1 MQTGKDGGAPSA
13 ADGPDVEEVLARA
26 LAEMDELLASVALE
40 PPCTPARSATAARQS
55 GPRIHGDAPASPAT
69 NSLAAAP
76 SSARRAGD
84 PGSAV
89 GSERGTP
96 VGSCVDGHERQLLL
110 TDSPHCVSYASG
122 PMTPVRA
129 APACNYTT
137 TVDSPRV
144 GGPGGQLVHA
154 AEQGGEEERL
164 QHMHMPATTE
174 EGRDSPGL
182 AVGGESDADGPSE
195 VLSYEEE
202 AREEL
207 DRARAR
213 VAELEQRLNPQA
225 LVDEDQLRWAAAVAQ
240 VELDEREERRI
251 EQGRVDEYRRHLE
264 LERVKN
270 RLKAMTESAR
280 TGRTVTIYFGDGR
293 APLPVDGPRWLAE
306 EPPYGTAEAKAWE
319 HRRRSLMASETEKVR
334 REMEEEDRQAQA
346 AAELSDATGSE
357 SSDSDRDTYFNPDS
371 SQALPVDPE
380 WSRSQALFE
389 DAVGDGTYFA
399 DPNCEWE
406 EEVEETKHGGS

>member
-1 MQTGKDGGAPSA
+1 MQIGKDGGALSA
-13 ADGPDVEEVLARA
+13 ANGQDVEEVLADA

-40 PPCTPARSATAARQS
+40 PPRTPARSAAAARQS

-69 NSLAAAP
+69 NSLAAA
-76 SSARRAGD
+76 STSARRAG
-84 PGSAV
+84 GAVSAV
-89 GSERGTP
+89 GSGSGSRHGSGADGAGIWQSMQEAKRLSPLQPSPFPWLPERP
-96 VGSCVDGHERQLLL
+96 PLSPEDRRFLLVVDG
-110 TDSPHCVSYASG
+110 AS
-122 PMTPVRA
+122 RE
-129 APACNYTT
+129 
-137 TVDSPRV
+137 
-144 GGPGGQLVHA
+144 LVYA
-154 AEQGGEEERL
+154 AEAEEQLQNQDIHARL
-164 QHMHMPATTE
+164 ATE
-174 EGRDSPGL
+174 GGRDSPGL

-213 VAELEQRLNPQA
+213 VAELEQQLSPQA
-225 LVDEDQLRWAAAVAQ
+225 LVDADQLRWAAAVAQ
-240 VELDEREERRI
+240 ADLDEREERRI

>member
-1 MQTGKDGGAPSA
+1 M
-13 ADGPDVEEVLARA
+13 
-26 LAEMDELLASVALE
+26 
-40 PPCTPARSATAARQS
+40 
-55 GPRIHGDAPASPAT
+55 
-69 NSLAAAP
+69 
-76 SSARRAGD
+76 
-84 PGSAV
+84 
-89 GSERGTP
+89 
-96 VGSCVDGHERQLLL
+96 
-110 TDSPHCVSYASG
+110 Y
-122 PMTPVRA
+122 
-129 APACNYTT
+129 
-137 TVDSPRV
+137 
-144 GGPGGQLVHA
+144 A
-154 AEQGGEEERL
+154 AEQEEQL
-164 QHMHMPATTE
+164 QNQHVRTHLATE
-174 EGRDSPGL
+174 EGRGSPGL
-182 AVGGESDADGPSE
+182 AAGGNSDADGPSE

-213 VAELEQRLNPQA
+213 VAELEQQLNPQA

-319 HRRRSLMASETEKVR
+319 HRRKSLMANETEKVR

-406 EEVEETKHGGS
+406 EEVEETKHGGC